1 MTAMKRVLVLGGG
14 TGGTLVANLLAK
26 KLRPAEAE
34 ILLVSAS
41 ARHLYQ
47 PGWLYVPFGRQ
58 DPRALS
64 RPLRRLLRPRVRLQ
78 IGAATGLD
86 TARQEVTLADG
97 QRVAFDYLVLATGA
111 RVAPEDIPG
120 FTEGAHHFY
129 TEEASFRLHAAL
141 EEFQGGRIVV
151 GVGGLPHK
159 CPVAPLEF
167 TFLLDEYL
175 VDRRLRGLSEIVY
188 TYPINRVFSIPSV
201 AEAAQPLLEERGIG
215 IETFFNLEEVV
226 PEAHLARSMEG
237 IELPYDLLVMTPPH
251 RGAAF
256 LEGHPIADAQGWVKT
271 DRATLQVAG
280 TTNIWA
286 LGDTTDL
293 PISKAGS
300 TAHFEAPVI
309 VEHVVATLRGTTPDP
324 RHAAYGG
331 HVMCFL
337 ETGHGKA
344 SLLDFDYQR
353 PPKVAEP
360 TAIVHYQKMAFN
372 KAYWYLVPTGVV

>member
-1 MTAMKRVLVLGGG
+1 MKRIVVLGGG

-26 KLRPAEAE
+26 KLGPDEAE
-34 ILLVSAS
+34 IRLISAS

-86 TARQEVTLADG
+86 TARQEITLARG
-97 QRVAFDYLVLATGA
+97 PRVGYDYLVLATGA
-111 RVAPEDIPG
+111 RVTPEDIPG
-120 FTEGAHHFY
+120 FAEGAHHFY
-129 TEEASFRLHAAL
+129 TEDAAFRLRAAL

-151 GVGGLPHK
+151 GVGGLPYK

-175 VDRRLRGLSEIVY
+175 TDRHLRARTELVY
-188 TYPINRVFSIPSV
+188 TYPINRVFSIATV
-201 AEAAQPLLEERGIG
+201 AEAAQPLLEARGIH

-226 PEAHLARSMEG
+226 PAAHLARSMEG
-237 IELPYDLLVMTPPH
+237 TELPYDLLVMTPPH
-251 RGAAF
+251 RGAQF
-256 LEGHPIADAQGWVKT
+256 LEGHPIADAQGWVQT
-271 DRATLQVAG
+271 DRTTLQVAG
-280 TTNIWA
+280 TANIWA
-286 LGDTTDL
+286 VGDTTDL

-309 VEHVVATLRGTTPDP
+309 VERLAAALRGGAPDP
-324 RHAAYGG
+324 QHAAYAG

-344 SLLDFDYQR
+344 SLLDFDYSR
-353 PPKVAEP
+353 PPHVAPP
-360 TAIVHYQKMAFN
+360 TAVVHYQKMAFN

>member
-1 MTAMKRVLVLGGG
+1 MKRIIILGGG
-14 TGGTLVANLLAK
+14 TGGTLAANLLAK
-26 KLRPAEAE
+26 QLRPAEAE
-34 ILLVSAS
+34 ILVVSAS

-47 PGWLYVPFGRQ
+47 PGWLYVPFGGQ

-78 IGAATGLD
+78 VEAVTGLD
-86 TARQEVTLADG
+86 TAQQQVTLADG
-97 QRVAFDYLVLATGA
+97 QHLDYDYLVLATGA
-111 RVAPEDIPG
+111 RVTPEDIPG
-120 FTEGAHHFY
+120 FTAGAHHFF
-129 TEEASFRLHAAL
+129 TEEAAFRLYAAL
-141 EEFQGGRIVV
+141 QEFQGGRIVV

-167 TFLLDEYL
+167 TFLLDAYL
-175 VDRRLRGLSEIVY
+175 TDRGLRARTEIVY

-201 AEAAQPLLEERGIG
+201 AAAAQPLLEARGIT
-215 IETFFNLEEVV
+215 IETFFNLETVLPAEQV
-226 PEAHLARSMEG
+226 ARSMEG
-237 IELPYDLLVMTPPH
+237 TDLAYDLLVMTPPH
-251 RGAAF
+251 RGARF

-271 DRATLQVAG
+271 DRSTLQVAG
-280 TTNIWA
+280 TANIWA

-300 TAHFEAPVI
+300 TAHFEAPV
-309 VEHVVATLRGTTPDP
+309 VVAQLAAALRGGLPDP
-324 RHAAYGG
+324 QHATYNG

-344 SLLDFDYQR
+344 SLLDFDYTR
-353 PPKVAEP
+353 APTVAAP
-360 TAIVHYQKMAFN
+360 TALVHYEKMAFN

>member
-1 MTAMKRVLVLGGG
+1 MKRIVVVGGG
-14 TGGTLVANLLAK
+14 TGGTLIANLLAK
-26 KLRPAEAE
+26 KLRRTEAE
-34 ILLVSAS
+34 IVVVSAS

-47 PGWLYVPFGRQ
+47 PGWLYVPFGWQ

-78 IGAATGLD
+78 IGAVDKLD
-86 TARQEVTLADG
+86 PAARQLTLEDGQTLAY
-97 QRVAFDYLVLATGA
+97 DYLVLATGA
-111 RVAPEDIPG
+111 RIVPTDIPG
-120 FTEGAHHFY
+120 FAEGAHHFY
-129 TEEASFRLHAAL
+129 TEEAAFRLHAAL

-175 VDRRLRGLSEIVY
+175 TARKLRAQTEIVY

-201 AEAAQPLLEERGIG
+201 AEAAQPMLEARNVR
-215 IETFFNLEEVV
+215 IETFFNLETVV
-226 PEAHLARSMEG
+226 PLEKRAVSMEG
-237 IELPYDLLVMTPPH
+237 TELDYDLLIMTPPH
-251 RGAAF
+251 RGARF
-256 LEGHPIADAQGWVKT
+256 LEGTAIADAQGWVKT
-271 DRATLQVAG
+271 DRATLQVDG
-280 TTNIWA
+280 TDNIWA
-286 LGDTTDL
+286 LGDATNL

-309 VEHVVATLRGTTPDP
+309 VERLAAQLRGTQPDSK
-324 RHAAYGG
+324 HATYAG

-337 ETGHGKA
+337 EAGHGKA
-344 SLLDFDYQR
+344 SLLDFDYNR
-353 PPKVAEP
+353 APLVAPP
-360 TAIVHYQKMAFN
+360 TAVVHYQKMAFN

>member
-1 MTAMKRVLVLGGG
+1 MKRILILGGG
-14 TGGTLVANLLAK
+14 TGGTLIANLLAQ
-26 KLRPAEAE
+26 KLRPTEAE

-86 TARQEVTLADG
+86 TTQQEVTLAGG

-111 RVAPEDIPG
+111 RVTPEDVPG
-120 FTEGAHHFY
+120 FTAGAHHFY
-129 TEEASFRLHAAL
+129 TEEAAFRLHAAL

-175 VDRRLRGLSEIVY
+175 TDRGLRGLSEIVY

-201 AEAAQPLLEERGIG
+201 AAAAQPLLEARGIG
-215 IETFFNLEEVV
+215 IEIFFNLEAVV
-226 PEAHLARSMEG
+226 PDAKLARSMEG
-237 IELPYDLLVMTPPH
+237 TDLPYELLVMTPPH

-256 LEGHPIADAQGWVKT
+256 LEGHAIADAQGWVKT
-271 DRATLQVAG
+271 DRTTLQVAG
-280 TTNIWA
+280 TTNLWA
-286 LGDTTDL
+286 LGDATDL

-309 VEHVVATLRGTTPDP
+309 VEHVTAALRGTTPDP
-324 RHAAYGG
+324 KHAAYGG

-353 PPKVAEP
+353 PPKVAAP